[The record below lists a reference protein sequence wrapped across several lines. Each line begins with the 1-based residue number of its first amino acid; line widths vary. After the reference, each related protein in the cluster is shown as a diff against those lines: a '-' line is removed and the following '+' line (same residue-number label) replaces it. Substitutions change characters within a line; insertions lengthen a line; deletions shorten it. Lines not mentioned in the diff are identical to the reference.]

1 MLYQQLNCYPQTSTE
16 WLAQVS
22 LKYTGLDVEPV
33 YKSDGDIYHLA
44 NLVTVFE
51 VYLVAIF

>member
-33 YKSDGDIYHLA
+33 YKSDRNIYSLA
-44 NLVTVFE
+44 SLFTVQE
-51 VYLVAIF
+51 VYLVARF

>member
-1 MLYQQLNCYPQTSTE
+1 MLYQQLNCYPHTSTE

-33 YKSDGDIYHLA
+33 YKSDRNIYSLA
-44 NLVTVFE
+44 SLFTVQE

>member
-33 YKSDGDIYHLA
+33 YKSDGDIYPLA
-44 NLVTVFE
+44 SLVTVFE